1 MHLAYPATL
10 QFTGIPLKYLEA
22 NNSNTNI
29 TGLKTGRRK
38 PVGYLQAWPRIST
51 WDNREEIQKWPEQD
65 MNPGPLNC
73 ERDAL
78 TTQPHCFLILLSLSL
93 SLLFVILRFSLHEIP
108 FALPSHAGHTS
119 NLYSH
124 VHVSTAIMVL
134 LKDV

>member
-1 MHLAYPATL
+1 MAIYKRGQGFELGMTEN
-10 QFTGIPLKYLEA
+10 K
-22 NNSNTNI
+22 S
-29 TGLKTGRRK
+29 
-38 PVGYLQAWPRIST
+38 S
-51 WDNREEIQKWPEQD
+51 KWPEQD
-65 MNPGPLNC
+65 VNPGPLDC
-73 ERDAL
+73 KPDAL
-78 TTQPHCFLILLSLSL
+78 TTQPHCFLISLSLSLSL